1 MFFFIIPVAV
11 DYRARR
17 LPVVTFTLIGLNCL
31 LYLISFLFDLA
42 GKSEIDPLTMNLAL
56 IPAQKT
62 LWTWITSIFV
72 HAGFLHLAGNM
83 IYLFLFGA
91 CVEDVLGRLR
101 FALFY
106 LAGGLIANLSQVL
119 LTTEAEAEIPIV
131 GASGAICAA
140 IGAFLIVLPRTKI
153 NFRYFGWLFIRVF
166 SGEFWLSARVV
177 IAFWFVLDFVSLILH
192 LGRDNG
198 GGGVAFGAH
207 VGGTAVGALAMWIM
221 RRSLRSADSDEAG
234 LRPVAPVRTVP
245 EPADIYLYVNG
256 QQIGPFARGR
266 IREMLALGTIT
277 RETQYWREGM
287 AEWRP
292 LAEL

>member
-1 MFFFIIPVAV
+1 MFFILPVAV

-17 LPVVTFTLIGLNCL
+17 LPVVTFTLIGLNGL

-42 GKSEIDPLTMNLAL
+42 GKGEADPLLMSLGL

-62 LWTWITSIFV
+62 WWTWITSIFV
-72 HAGFLHLAGNM
+72 HAGFFHIAGNM

-91 CVEDVLGRLR
+91 CVEDIMGRWG
-101 FALFY
+101 FTLFY

-119 LTTEAEAEIPIV
+119 LTTGAEAEVPIV

-153 NFRYFGWLFIRVF
+153 NFRYFGWVFFRVF

-177 IAFWFVLDFVSLILH
+177 IAFWFIMDFVSLILN
-192 LGRDNG
+192 LGRDSG

-207 VGGTAVGALAMWIM
+207 VGGTAAGAFATWIM
-221 RRSLRSADSDEAG
+221 RRSLKPADSGEVE
-234 LRPVAPVRTVP
+234 LRPIAPVRMAP
-245 EPADIYLYVNG
+245 ETAHIYLYVNE

-277 RETQYWREGM
+277 LETQYWREGM
-287 AEWRP
+287 PEWRP